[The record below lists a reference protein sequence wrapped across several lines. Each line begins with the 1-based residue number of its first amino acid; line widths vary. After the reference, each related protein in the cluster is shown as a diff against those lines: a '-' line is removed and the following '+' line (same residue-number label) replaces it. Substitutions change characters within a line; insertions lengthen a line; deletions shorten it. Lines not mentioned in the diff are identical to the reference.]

1 MTVINYLSDS
11 DFFFNFLTLIIMVP
25 NDKAL
30 IKSNL
35 CEVSFVSQVKVKV
48 RYAVSDRYEWQP
60 KTSKVAL
67 KFDFKIQNTNR
78 SRALLKKNQ
87 IQI

>member
-48 RYAVSDRYEWQP
+48 RYAVSDRYE
-60 KTSKVAL
+60 
-67 KFDFKIQNTNR
+67 
-78 SRALLKKNQ
+78 
-87 IQI
+87 